1 MKRGKRPGELKPVG
15 SMVDVVLDDLGYD
28 MNAPALQIVKN
39 WALLVGED
47 AARHTEPVRLGKD
60 GVLVVRT
67 DAPAWSQH
75 MAQHSQAILDGL
87 TRLLPQGAPRALR
100 YYVG

>member
-1 MKRGKRPGELKPVG
+1 MKKAKRPGELKPID
-15 SMVDVVLDDLGYD
+15 SMVDVVLGDLGYD
-28 MNAPALQIVKN
+28 MNAPALQIAKN

-75 MAQHSQAILDGL
+75 LAQRSQATLEAL
-87 TRLLPQGAPRALR
+87 ARLLPQGAPRALR